1 MALVSILENIGLTD
15 KEAAVFLA
23 LLEFQEALPST
34 VSKKAKIK
42 RPTTYV
48 ILEQLERKG
57 LVSHVK
63 KGRVLYYRALDP
75 RRLLDIQHDR
85 YAALEKA
92 LPELLQLH
100 SKYEATPQMTIFE
113 GKEGLIRIMDDT
125 LTAKTELLCW
135 ADVTTAVST
144 TLKDYY
150 PGYITKKVKNKIWLR
165 GIFCYD
171 KAALRFKKFSEKELR
186 EIYMIPKEKFPFKNE
201 INIYDD
207 KVAIISHSDQ
217 VGIIIQNKNIA
228 DTQRAIFGLG
238 FEYAKILEKD
248 LLTKDDKK
256 YLAS

>member
-1 MALVSILENIGLTD
+1 MSLISVLENIGLSD

-63 KGRVLYYRALDP
+63 KGHVLYYRALDP

-85 YAALEKA
+85 YDSLKRA

-100 SKYEATPQMTIFE
+100 SKYEATPQMTVFE

-135 ADVTTAVST
+135 ADVTTAIT

-150 PGYITKKVKNKIWLR
+150 PGYIAKKVKNNIWLR

-171 KAALRFKKFSEKELR
+171 KAALRFKKFGEKELR

-207 KVAIISHSDQ
+207 KVAIISHSDL

-228 DTQRAIFGLG
+228 DTQRAIFEFG
-238 FEYAKILEKD
+238 FEYAKILEKN